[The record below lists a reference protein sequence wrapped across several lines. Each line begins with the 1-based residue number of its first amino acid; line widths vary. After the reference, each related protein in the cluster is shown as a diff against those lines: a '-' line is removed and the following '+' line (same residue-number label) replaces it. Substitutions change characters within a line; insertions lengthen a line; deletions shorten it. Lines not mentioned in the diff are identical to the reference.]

1 MSRTLLMTLC
11 ALLCCVL
18 LWTPLRSDEP
28 KRKSGPPAAPAEK
41 PSDPERRLAEMEKH
55 LAALAKEIEALRKD
69 LKAKPAAPG
78 AKGDAK
84 AEFRVFLLKNA
95 AAVEAAKV
103 LTQIFRGDHP
113 ALAIVA
119 DERTN
124 SLVMRGS
131 VEDLAAAEAV
141 LQRLDDAPGRDG
153 KKPERTEKP
162 QLRVFTLK
170 SGSAAEVAKV
180 LQALL
185 GGEGNKSF
193 RAVAEAQSNS
203 VLVYAPEE
211 QLAEIEALVVR
222 LDLLAEEKAKEN
234 KKRGAP

>member
-69 LKAKPAAPG
+69 LKAQPAAPG
-78 AKGDAK
+78 AKADAK

-124 SLVMRGS
+124 SLVLRGS
-131 VEDLAAAEAV
+131 VEDLAAA
-141 LQRLDDAPGRDG
+141 DRDG
-153 KKPERTEKP
+153 KKPERPEKP

-170 SGSAAEVAKV
+170 SGSAAEVTKL

-193 RAVAEAQSNS
+193 RAVADAQSNS
-203 VLVYAPEE
+203 VLVYASEE

-222 LDLLAEEKAKEN
+222 LDVLAEEKAKEN

>member
-69 LKAKPAAPG
+69 LKAQPAAPG
-78 AKGDAK
+78 AK

-124 SLVMRGS
+124 SLVLRGS

-153 KKPERTEKP
+153 KKPERPEKP

-170 SGSAAEVAKV
+170 SGSAAEVTKL

-193 RAVAEAQSNS
+193 RAVADAQSNS
-203 VLVYAPEE
+203 VLVYASEE

>member
-55 LAALAKEIEALRKD
+55 LAALAKEIEAPRKD
-69 LKAKPAAPG
+69 LQAQPAAPG
-78 AKGDAK
+78 AK
-84 AEFRVFLLKNA
+84 AEVRVFLLKNA
-95 AAVEAAKV
+95 AAAEAAKV
-103 LTQIFRGDHP
+103 LTQIFRGDKP
-113 ALAIVA
+113 TLAIAA

-124 SLVMRGS
+124 SLVIRGS
-131 VEDLAAAEAV
+131 ADDLAVAEAV
-141 LQRLDDAPGRDG
+141 LQRLDDAPARDG
-153 KKPERTEKP
+153 KKPERPEKP
-162 QLRVFTLK
+162 QLRVFSLK
-170 SGSAAEVAKV
+170 SAGAAEVAKV
-180 LQALL
+180 LQTLL
-185 GGEGNKSF
+185 GGEGNKNF
-193 RAVAEAQSNS
+193 RAVVDAPSNS
-203 VLVYAPEE
+203 VLVYASEE

-222 LDLLAEEKAKEN
+222 LDVLAEEKAKEN

>member
-1 MSRTLLMTLC
+1 MSRTLLMMLC
-11 ALLCCVL
+11 ALLCGLL

-28 KRKSGPPAAPAEK
+28 KRKPGTPEAPAEK
-41 PSDPERRLAEMEKH
+41 RSDPERRLAEMEKH

-84 AEFRVFLLKNA
+84 AEFRVLVLKYA
-95 AAVEAAKV
+95 AAREAAAT
-103 LTQIFRGDHP
+103 LAQIFRGDHP
-113 ALAIVA
+113 ALSIAA

-124 SLVMRGS
+124 SLILRGPA
-131 VEDLAAAEAV
+131 EDLAAAEAV
-141 LQRLDDAPGRDG
+141 VQRLDVAAPDARKSEPA
-153 KKPERTEKP
+153 KP
-162 QLRVFTLK
+162 QLRVFPLK
-170 SGSAAEVAKV
+170 SGSAAEVVKL

-185 GGEGNKSF
+185 GGEGSKNF
-193 RAVAEAQSNS
+193 RAVADVTSNS
-203 VLVYAPEE
+203 VLVYATEE

-222 LDLLAEEKAKEN
+222 LDVLAEEKAKEN